1 MSVKYDA
8 NSKPALT
15 DFMAGSEKSINFG
28 DGSAINF
35 DLLQVVYTGYAL
47 NMDEEAGAFVD
58 IPFECVA
65 DGSEALYTIT
75 AT

>member
-1 MSVKYDA
+1 M
-8 NSKPALT
+8 L
-15 DFMAGSEKSINFG
+15 AGSEKSINFG

-47 NMDEEAGAFVD
+47 SFDEEAGTFVD
-58 IPFECVA
+58 FPFECVA
-65 DGSEALYTIT
+65 DGSEALYTII